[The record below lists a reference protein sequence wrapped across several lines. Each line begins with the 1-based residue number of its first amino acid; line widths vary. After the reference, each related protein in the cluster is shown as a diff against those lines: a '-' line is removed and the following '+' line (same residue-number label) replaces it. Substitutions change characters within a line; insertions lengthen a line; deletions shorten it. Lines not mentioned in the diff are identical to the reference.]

1 MNGASTLPLWLRLS
15 GPTGAA
21 LGGGGAR
28 AASAHLTELA
38 AVLVTL
44 AAAAAA
50 VALIGLFR
58 GRS

>member
-1 MNGASTLPLWLRLS
+1 MNGARTLPLWLRLS

-21 LGGGGAR
+21 LGGGGAL
-28 AASAHLTELA
+28 ASAHLTALV

-44 AAAAAA
+44 PAAA
-50 VALIGLFR
+50 VAVTLAGLFR